1 MSKVVNFEDLIAWQR
16 ARKLAG
22 FVYDVTREG
31 EFARDFGLSRQMRR
45 AAVSIMSNI
54 AEGHERGGAAEYARF
69 LGIAKGSCAEL
80 RSQLY
85 LALDAAYLDRKTFTK
100 LLERAKELGRILGG
114 LRRAVQER
122 RTST

>member
-1 MSKVVNFEDLIAWQR
+1 MNRVVNFEDLIAWQR

-22 FVYDVTREG
+22 LVYHVTREG

-54 AEGHERGGAAEYARF
+54 AEGHERGGAKEYARF

-85 LALDAAYLDRKTFTK
+85 VALDVAYLDRKTFAE
-100 LLERAKELGRILGG
+100 LLETTRELGRILGG
-114 LRRAVQER
+114 LRRAIQER
-122 RTST
+122 RTSG

>member
-1 MSKVVNFEDLIAWQR
+1 MTRVVNFEDLIAWQR

-22 FVYDVTREG
+22 YVYDVTCEG
-31 EFARDFGLSRQMRR
+31 ESARDFGLSRQMRR
-45 AAVSIMSNI
+45 AAVSIRSNI

-69 LGIAKGSCAEL
+69 HGIAKGSCAEL

-85 LALDAAYLDRKTFTK
+85 VALDAAYVDRNTFAD
-100 LLERAKELGRILGG
+100 LLERTKELGRILGG
-114 LRRAVQER
+114 LRRAVREH

>member
-1 MSKVVNFEDLIAWQR
+1 MNRVVNFEDLIAWQR

-22 FVYDVTREG
+22 LVYDVTREG

-54 AEGHERGGAAEYARF
+54 AEGHERGGAKEYARF
-69 LGIAKGSCAEL
+69 LGIAKGSCAEV

-85 LALDAAYLDRKTFTK
+85 IALDVAYLDRRTFAQ
-100 LLERAKELGRILGG
+100 LLERTRELGRILGG
-114 LRRAVQER
+114 LRRAIRER
-122 RTST
+122 RTSA